1 MTILLE
7 EETEVSFDFDHKTL
21 ASEVIMAACDAE
33 KCPYEAE
40 VNLTL
45 VDNDGIHEINRE
57 YRQIDRP
64 TDVLSFPMQ
73 TYEAPADFSH
83 AEDCVEDN
91 FNPDTGELLL
101 GDIILSVDKV
111 REQAAAYGH
120 SEKREFAFLILHS
133 MLHLFGYD
141 HETEQER
148 EVMEARQR
156 SILDDLGITR

>member
-7 EETEVSFDFDHKTL
+7 EETEVSFDFDYQTL
-21 ASEVIMAACDAE
+21 ANEIIQAACDAE

-40 VNLTL
+40 VSLTL
-45 VDNDGIHEINRE
+45 TDNESIHEINRE

-83 AEDCVEDN
+83 AEDCAEDN

-101 GDIILSVDKV
+101 GDIVLSVDKV

-141 HETEQER
+141 HETERER
-148 EVMEARQR
+148 EAMEARQR
-156 SILDDLGITR
+156 SILDDLGILR

>member
-7 EETEVSFDFDHKTL
+7 EETEVSFDFDYQAL
-21 ASEVIMAACDAE
+21 ADTVIAAVCDAE
-33 KCPYEAE
+33 ECPYEAE

-45 VDNDGIHEINRE
+45 VDNARIRTVNRE

-101 GDIILSVDKV
+101 GDIILSVEKV
-111 REQAAAYGH
+111 REQAKAYGH
-120 SEKREFAFLILHS
+120 SERREFAFLIVHS

-141 HETEQER
+141 HESEQER
-148 EVMEARQR
+148 EAMEKRQR
-156 SILDDLGITR
+156 DILDHLGITR

>member
-148 EVMEARQR
+148 EAMEARQR

>member
-21 ASEVIMAACDAE
+21 ANEVIEAACDAE
-33 KCPYEAE
+33 NCPYEAE

-45 VDNDGIHEINRE
+45 VDNDSIHEINRE

-73 TYEAPADFSH
+73 TYDAPADFSH

-111 REQAAAYGH
+111 KEQAAAYGH

-148 EVMEARQR
+148 EAMEARQR

>member
-1 MTILLE
+1 MTILIE
-7 EETEVSFDFDHKTL
+7 EETPVSFDFDYKAL
-21 ASEVIMAACDAE
+21 AEEIIVAACDAE

-45 VDNDGIHEINRE
+45 VNNDSIHTINRE

-64 TDVLSFPMQ
+64 TDVV
-73 TYEAPADFSH
+73 PADFSH
-83 AEDCVEDN
+83 VEDQVEDN

-111 REQAAAYGH
+111 KEQAVVYGH

-141 HETEQER
+141 HESEGER
-148 EVMEARQR
+148 ELMEARQR
-156 SILDDLGITR
+156 RILDDLGITR

>member
-21 ASEVIMAACDAE
+21 ANEVIMAACDAE

-45 VDNDGIHEINRE
+45 VDNDSIHEINRE

>member
-7 EETEVSFDFDHKTL
+7 EETEVSVDFDYHAL
-21 ASEVIMAACDAE
+21 ANEVIVAACDAE
-33 KCPYEAE
+33 QCPYEAE

-45 VDNDGIHEINRE
+45 VDLASIHQINRE
-57 YRQIDRP
+57 YRGIDQP

-73 TYEAPADFSH
+73 TYETPADFSH
-83 AEDCVEDN
+83 VEDCVEEN

-101 GDIILSVDKV
+101 GDIILCVDKV
-111 REQAAAYGH
+111 KEQAVSYGH
-120 SEKREFAFLILHS
+120 SERREYAFLILHS

-148 EVMEARQR
+148 EEMEARQR

>member
-7 EETEVSFDFDHKTL
+7 EETEVSFDFDYRVL
-21 ASEVIMAACDAE
+21 ANTVITAACDAE
-33 KCPYEAE
+33 ACPYEAE

-45 VDNDGIHEINRE
+45 VDNESIHKINRE

-73 TYEAPADFSH
+73 TYEAPGDFSH
-83 AEDCVEDN
+83 VEDRVEDN
-91 FNPDTGELLL
+91 FDPDTGELLL
-101 GDIILSVDKV
+101 GDIILSVEKV

-148 EVMEARQR
+148 EAMEDRQR
-156 SILDDLGITR
+156 RILDHLNITR

>member
-7 EETEVSFDFDHKTL
+7 EETEVSVDFDYHAL
-21 ASEVIMAACDAE
+21 ANEVIVAACDAE
-33 KCPYEAE
+33 QCPYEAE

-45 VDNDGIHEINRE
+45 VDLASIHQINRE
-57 YRQIDRP
+57 YRGIDQP

-73 TYEAPADFSH
+73 TYETPADFSH
-83 AEDCVEDN
+83 VEDCVEEN

-101 GDIILSVDKV
+101 GDIILCVDKV
-111 REQAAAYGH
+111 KQQAHTYGH

-148 EVMEARQR
+148 EEMEARQR
-156 SILDDLGITR
+156 SILDALGIIR

>member
-1 MTILLE
+1 
-7 EETEVSFDFDHKTL
+7 
-21 ASEVIMAACDAE
+21 
-33 KCPYEAE
+33 
-40 VNLTL
+40 
-45 VDNDGIHEINRE
+45 
-57 YRQIDRP
+57 
-64 TDVLSFPMQ
+64 MQ
-73 TYEAPADFSH
+73 TYDAPADFSH

-111 REQAAAYGH
+111 KEQAAAYGH

-148 EVMEARQR
+148 EAMEARQR
-156 SILDDLGITR
+156 SILDDLGIMR

>member
-1 MTILLE
+1 MTILIE
-7 EETEVSFDFDHKTL
+7 EETPVSFDFDYKAL
-21 ASEVIMAACDAE
+21 AEEIIVAACDAE

-45 VDNDGIHEINRE
+45 VNNDSIHTINRE

-64 TDVLSFPMQ
+64 TDVLSFPMLS
-73 TYEAPADFSH
+73 YEVPADFSH
-83 AEDCVEDN
+83 VEDQVEDN

-111 REQAAAYGH
+111 KEQAVVYGH

-141 HETEQER
+141 HEFEGER
-148 EVMEARQR
+148 ELMEARQR
-156 SILDDLGITR
+156 RILDDLGITR

>member
-21 ASEVIMAACDAE
+21 ANEVIEAACDAE
-33 KCPYEAE
+33 NCPYEAE
-40 VNLTL
+40 INLTL
-45 VDNDGIHEINRE
+45 VDNDSIHEINRE

-73 TYEAPADFSH
+73 TYDAPADFSH

-111 REQAAAYGH
+111 KEQAAAYGH

-148 EVMEARQR
+148 EAMEARQR
-156 SILDDLGITR
+156 SILDDLGIMR

>member
-21 ASEVIMAACDAE
+21 ANEVIMAACDAE

-45 VDNDGIHEINRE
+45 VDNDSIHEINRE

-83 AEDCVEDN
+83 AEDWVEDN

>member
-21 ASEVIMAACDAE
+21 ANEVIEAACDAE
-33 KCPYEAE
+33 NCPYEAE

-45 VDNDGIHEINRE
+45 VDNDSIHEINRE

-101 GDIILSVDKV
+101 GDIIISVDKV

-120 SEKREFAFLILHS
+120 SEKRYRL
-133 MLHLFGYD
+133 
-141 HETEQER
+141 
-148 EVMEARQR
+148 R
-156 SILDDLGITR
+156 SVR

>member
-7 EETEVSFDFDHKTL
+7 EETEVSFDFDYKTL
-21 ASEVIMAACDAE
+21 ANTVITAACDAE
-33 KCPYEAE
+33 ECPYEAE

-45 VDNDGIHEINRE
+45 VDNESIHKINWE

-73 TYEAPADFSH
+73 TYETPADFSH
-83 AEDCVEDN
+83 AEDRVEDN

-101 GDIILSVDKV
+101 GDIVLSVEKV
-111 REQAAAYGH
+111 REQALAYGH

-148 EVMEARQR
+148 EAMEHRQR
-156 SILDDLGITR
+156 CILDHLNITR